1 MKDGNQNKGQN
12 NKNSKR
18 GFNKYNQ
25 NERMVGNN
33 EQNQNSYFPNNKKHR
48 NYQKNGKE
56 EFNQNT
62 NPNYK
67 KNRKKKTYQFTE
79 NNSNFYQNSKQSNED
94 YLEQQQNQNQNFQNN
109 KEQINNINDNMN
121 KIISEDTINSINLE
135 NNNNNISSQIQN
147 QKNIPI
153 DFINNQNKKIE
164 DKGNRMY
171 EQYNQGNNNPHQN
184 NNININN
191 NNKNKNYSMY
201 INPSLLGITS
211 NINDNISSKDNT
223 IQIQSINDSNIPE
236 EKTSIYINP
245 YINQMNYQQNDLNNL
260 MNSNNYI
267 QNDNFT
273 PQQIY
278 SNNLYQPNN
287 NKRNNSQYNLNNI
300 NNINNLGNNNNIKQF
315 PNYNNNINL
324 IGNNN
329 FTNNIKNNIIN
340 IVPQIYEQ
348 EPKQQILREI
358 NSIPNY
364 NNLEMN
370 NKMNLNLNNNQF
382 AQNILPNRNNII
394 NYSPLSNPNVFPQNP
409 NFQNIYNPTIIQ
421 NNPMNLKNNLS
432 LSSQS
437 AKNTNPNF
445 NINTMD
451 NLNLN
456 PNFIQ
461 NIPFNINNPNAQIIV
476 TNVGD
481 RQNAI
486 PFHVNYPNNLSLNN
500 FMMKNNTNTNNNNHN
515 NKNNLYKGRKKDHN
529 SEFNDNTKKNNS
541 YNRINKFLRKLKN
554 TNDKI
559 LNYPIDMR
567 LNQLLEINLKKGDKI
582 INLNIYRDN
591 YMEVIEKIK
600 SEFGVN
606 DNYINVILD
615 KVKIAIDSSKE
626 VFTSKLNN
634 YYYKQVL
641 NLIKINETKNHSYIG
656 TNRKSKSLKGK
667 VIINRFKNNDVKLN
681 IYDIKKTANL
691 NNSF

>member
-18 GFNKYNQ
+18 GFNKYNP

-33 EQNQNSYFPNNKKHR
+33 ETNPNSYFPSNKKHR
-48 NYQKNGKE
+48 KYPNNGKE
-56 EFNQNT
+56 EFNPNT
-62 NPNYK
+62 NPNFR
-67 KNRKKKTYQFTE
+67 KNRKKKNFQFTE
-79 NNSNFYQNSKQSNED
+79 NNSNLYQNPKQSNED
-94 YLEQQQNQNQNFQNN
+94 YLEQQQNQNFQNN

-135 NNNNNISSQIQN
+135 NNNNILSQIQN

-164 DKGNRMY
+164 EKGNRMY
-171 EQYNQGNNNPHQN
+171 EQYNQGNNNPHPN

-223 IQIQSINDSNIPE
+223 IQKQSINDSNISE
-236 EKTSIYINP
+236 GKASIYINP

-267 QNDNFT
+267 QNDNFN

-278 SNNLYQPNN
+278 PNNLYQPNN
-287 NKRNNSQYNLNNI
+287 NKRNNSQYNNF

-329 FTNNIKNNIIN
+329 FTNNIKNNRIN

-394 NYSPLSNPNVFPQNP
+394 NYSPLSNPNLFPQNP
-409 NFQNIYNPTIIQ
+409 NFQNMYSPTIIQ
-421 NNPMNLKNNLS
+421 NNPINLKNNLS

-445 NINTMD
+445 NINSMD

-456 PNFIQ
+456 TNFIPS
-461 NIPFNINNPNAQIIV
+461 IPFNINNPNAQIIV
-476 TNVGD
+476 ANVGD
-481 RQNAI
+481 RQNGI

-500 FMMKNNTNTNNNNHN
+500 FMMKNNMNNNNHN

-634 YYYKQVL
+634 YYYKQVS
-641 NLIKINETKNHSYIG
+641 NLIKIYETKNRSYIG